1 VSDHVDGREFTD
13 TDRELLETMG
23 VVVSGMLNKLEA
35 FEKVSLNFENLK
47 EAMRRIL
54 EIRETWGSRNL
65 TNLTLIAL
73 EVGRRLSLDEKSLT
87 ALRLG
92 MNLYDLGMMKVPRSI
107 RGKKEELTEKEW
119 RTLHEHPD
127 SGFALISP
135 MGLETRVMKMVR
147 SHHENFDGSGYPDRL
162 AGDEIP
168 IEARIV
174 NVVDTFRALI
184 NQGPYRRCYSLD
196 EARNEIIKGSGT
208 KFDPKVV
215 SAFVKALHQLG
226 AVEDHCELVLSRIE
240 RETDGP
246 ESGGMMERA
255 GDDELQLEETAK
267 EGAP

>member
-1 VSDHVDGREFTD
+1 
-13 TDRELLETMG
+13 
-23 VVVSGMLNKLEA
+23 MLNKLDA
-35 FEKVSLNFENLK
+35 FERVSSNFENLK
-47 EAMRRIL
+47 ESMRRIL

-73 EVGRRLSLDEKSLT
+73 EVGQRLSLDEKSLT

-119 RTLHEHPD
+119 RTLHGHPD
-127 SGFALISP
+127 AGYSMISP
-135 MGLETRVMKMVR
+135 MGLEPRIMKMVR
-147 SHHENFDGSGYPDRL
+147 SHHENFDGSGYPDGL
-162 AGDEIP
+162 TGTEIP

-215 SAFVKALHQLG
+215 SAFVKTLHSLG
-226 AVEDHCELVLSRIE
+226 AVEDHGELVLAKVE
-240 RETDGP
+240 READDRGAGVEGP
-246 ESGGMMERA
+246 A
-255 GDDELQLEETAK
+255 DEEAKQQEVTAK
-267 EGAP
+267 EEAP